1 MFSFLNNATG
11 TEKLIPSQP
20 FQLPIEFAKD
30 KHELPKT
37 IIEDLELVSVR
48 DSSETKP
55 LYNHLLSPQTEYGE
69 KLVPQWSKYFT
80 TCPKYLKETRQ
91 ILSEY
96 KDVSLETDKID
107 VFDAKWRD
115 IKSDQSFDSKYFFI
129 DVKPLAFLNK
139 FPLILQGLSLYN
151 FGAPFLSLLAPVFIF
166 ILPFFLLKA
175 TGAPISIATYR
186 TILAD
191 QLKRQAI
198 WRLFSQE
205 GGSIQQKM
213 YLLFSVV
220 MYVVNIY
227 QNIVMCIK
235 FYKNFNFIFDFFH
248 KASNYMD
255 YISREMK
262 KFANYC
268 QLTNVYES
276 FNAASSGIYNTLR
289 HHCEKLTRLQPFTFS
304 LTKFGYIGQVMQT
317 FYEFKHNQALSSAI
331 DYSLGY
337 FGYLDTFK
345 GIQHN
350 LEAGHMNF
358 GEIKRKCKNPRI
370 QGVYYPNLAGS
381 QQCVKNDIKLNQNFV
396 ISGPNASGK
405 TTLLKTILA
414 NIIFTQQTGCG
425 FYKKCVIRPYH
436 RLHCYLN
443 IPDTSGRDSLFQAE
457 ARRCKDIIDLIHSDI
472 SLNHFCIFDE
482 LYSGTNPYEA
492 VASAFSYLAYLAQYS
507 NVNIMITTH
516 FLNLC
521 ELLERKE
528 KYATLQMETEVV
540 GGGDAVYKYKIKS
553 GISQVRC
560 GIRVLRQLNYPQE
573 ILNKVAD
580 FSFN

>member
-1 MFSFLNNATG
+1 MFSFLNKEQPS
-11 TEKLIPSQP
+11 EKLIPS
-20 FQLPIEFAKD
+20 FQLPIEYTTE
-30 KHELPKT
+30 KHELPKN
-37 IIEDLELVSVR
+37 IADDLELTSVR
-48 DSSETKP
+48 DSSATKP
-55 LYNHLLSPQTEYGE
+55 LYNYLLSPQTTYGE
-69 KLVPQWSKYFT
+69 KIVPMWSKYFT

-96 KDVSLETDKID
+96 KDISLETDKIS
-107 VFDAKWRD
+107 VFDTKWRE
-115 IKSDQSFDSKYFFI
+115 IKSDQAFDSKYFFI

-151 FGAPFLSLLAPVFIF
+151 FGAPFLSLLAPVFMF
-166 ILPFFLLKA
+166 ILPFFILKA
-175 TGAPISIATYR
+175 TGAGISLTTYR
-186 TILAD
+186 TILVE

-205 GGSIQQKM
+205 GGSIQHKL

-220 MYVVNIY
+220 MYIFNIY

-235 FYKNFNFIFDFFH
+235 FYKNFNYIFDFFH
-248 KASNYMD
+248 KASTYMD

-262 KFANYC
+262 KLSDYC
-268 QLTNVYES
+268 RPTKVYES
-276 FNAASSGIYNTLR
+276 FNATSSSICDVIK

-304 LTKFGYIGQVMQT
+304 LTKFGYIGHVMHT
-317 FYEFKHNQALSSAI
+317 FYDFKHNTALRDAI
-331 DYSLGY
+331 DYSLDY
-337 FGYLDTFK
+337 FGYLDTIK

-350 LEAGHMNF
+350 LESGHVNF
-358 GEIKRKCKNPRI
+358 GTIKEKAATKGRI
-370 QGVYYPNLAGS
+370 RGVYYPNLAGS
-381 QQCVKNDIKLNQNFV
+381 QNCVKNDVKLDKNFV

-414 NIIFTQQTGCG
+414 NIIFTQQVGCG

-457 ARRCKDIIDLIHSDI
+457 ARRCKEIVDLIHTDI

-492 VASAFSYLAYLAQYS
+492 VASAFSYLAYLAKYP

-528 KYATLQMETEVV
+528 KYNAIQMETEVI
-540 GGGDAVYKYKIKS
+540 GSDAIYKYKVKK

-573 ILNKVAD
+573 ILDKVAD
-580 FSFN
+580 FSFI

>member
-1 MFSFLNNATG
+1 MFSFLNKQSN
-11 TEKLIPSQP
+11 ESQKLIS
-20 FQLPIEFAKD
+20 FELPIEYATD
-30 KHELPKT
+30 KHELPKS
-37 IIEDLELVSVR
+37 IIEDLELVNVR
-48 DSSETKP
+48 DSSATKP
-55 LYNHLLSPQTEYGE
+55 LYNYLLSPQTIYGE
-69 KLVPQWSKYFT
+69 KLIPQWSKHFT
-80 TCPKYLKETRQ
+80 TCPKYLKETKQ
-91 ILSEY
+91 IVAEY
-96 KDVSLETDKID
+96 KDISLETDKIE
-107 VFDAKWRD
+107 VFDSKWRE
-115 IKSDQSFDSKYFFI
+115 IKNDPTFDSKYFYV

-139 FPLILQGLSLYN
+139 YPLILQGLSLYN
-151 FGAPFLSLLAPVFIF
+151 FGAPFLSLLAPVFMF

-175 TGAPISIATYR
+175 TGTGISLTTYR
-186 TILAD
+186 TILME
-191 QLKRQAI
+191 QLKRQAF

-205 GGSIQQKM
+205 GGSIQHKM

-220 MYVVNIY
+220 MYVFNIY

-235 FYKNFNFIFDFFH
+235 FYKNFNYIFDFFH
-248 KASNYMD
+248 KASTYME

-262 KFANYC
+262 KFADYC
-268 QLTNVYES
+268 RPTNVYES
-276 FNAASSGIYNTLR
+276 FNTTTNAIYKTITN
-289 HHCEKLTRLQPFTFS
+289 HCEKLMRLQPFTFS
-304 LTKFGYIGQVMQT
+304 LTKFGYIGQVMHT
-317 FYEFKHNQALSSAI
+317 FYEFNHNETLKSAI
-331 DYSLGY
+331 EYSLDY
-337 FGYLDTFK
+337 FGYLDTIK

-350 LEAGHMNF
+350 LEAGHVNF
-358 GEIKRKCKNPRI
+358 GAVKSTCKNPRI
-370 QGVYYPNLAGS
+370 RGVYYPNLAGS
-381 QQCVKNDIKLNQNFV
+381 QQCIKNDVILDKNFV

-405 TTLLKTILA
+405 TTLLKTILT
-414 NIIFTQQTGCG
+414 NIIFTQQAGCG
-425 FYKKCVIRPYH
+425 FYKSCTIRPYH

-457 ARRCKDIIDLIHSDI
+457 ARRCKEIVDLIHSDI

-492 VASAFSYLAYLAQYS
+492 VASAFSYLAYLAKYK

-528 KYATLQMETEVV
+528 KYVPIQMETDVI
-540 GGGDAVYKYKIKS
+540 GTDAVYKYKIKK

-573 ILNKVAD
+573 ILDKVAE

>member
-1 MFSFLNNATG
+1 MFSFLNKQSN
-11 TEKLIPSQP
+11 ESQKLIS
-20 FQLPIEFAKD
+20 FELPIEYATD
-30 KHELPKT
+30 KHELPKS
-37 IIEDLELVSVR
+37 IIEDLELVNVR
-48 DSSETKP
+48 DSSATKP
-55 LYNHLLSPQTEYGE
+55 LYNYLLSPPTIYGE
-69 KLVPQWSKYFT
+69 KLIPQWSKHFT
-80 TCPKYLKETRQ
+80 TCPKYLKETKQ
-91 ILSEY
+91 IVAEY
-96 KDVSLETDKID
+96 KDISLETDKIE
-107 VFDAKWRD
+107 VFDSKWRE
-115 IKSDQSFDSKYFFI
+115 IKNDPTFDSKYFYV

-139 FPLILQGLSLYN
+139 YPLILQGLSLYN
-151 FGAPFLSLLAPVFIF
+151 FGAPFLSLLAPVFMF

-175 TGAPISIATYR
+175 TGTGISLTTYR
-186 TILAD
+186 TILME
-191 QLKRQAI
+191 QLKRQAF

-205 GGSIQQKM
+205 GGSIQHKM

-220 MYVVNIY
+220 MYVFNIY

-235 FYKNFNFIFDFFH
+235 FYKNFNYIFDFFH
-248 KASNYMD
+248 KASTYME

-262 KFANYC
+262 KFADYC
-268 QLTNVYES
+268 RPTNVYES
-276 FNAASSGIYNTLR
+276 FNTTTNAIYKTITN
-289 HHCEKLTRLQPFTFS
+289 HCEKLLRLQPFTFS
-304 LTKFGYIGQVMQT
+304 LTKFGYIGQVMHT
-317 FYEFKHNQALSSAI
+317 FYEFNHNETLKSAI
-331 DYSLGY
+331 EYSLDY
-337 FGYLDTFK
+337 FGYLDTIK

-350 LEAGHMNF
+350 LEAGHVNF
-358 GEIKRKCKNPRI
+358 GAVKSTCKNPRI
-370 QGVYYPNLAGS
+370 RGVYYPNLAGS
-381 QQCVKNDIKLNQNFV
+381 QQCIKNDVILDKNFV

-405 TTLLKTILA
+405 TTLLKTILV
-414 NIIFTQQTGCG
+414 NIIFTQQAGCG
-425 FYKKCVIRPYH
+425 FYKSCTIRPYH

-457 ARRCKDIIDLIHSDI
+457 ARRCKEIVDLIHTDI

-492 VASAFSYLAYLAQYS
+492 VASAFSYLAYLAKYK

-528 KYATLQMETEVV
+528 KYVPIQMETDVI
-540 GGGDAVYKYKIKS
+540 GTDAVYKYKIKK

-573 ILNKVAD
+573 ILDKVAE

>member
-1 MFSFLNNATG
+1 MFSFLNKDTPS
-11 TEKLIPSQP
+11 EKLIP
-20 FQLPIEFAKD
+20 FQLPIEHIKN
-30 KHELPKT
+30 KHELPNS
-37 IIEDLELVSVR
+37 IVEDLELVNVR
-48 DSSETKP
+48 DPSSTKP
-55 LYNHLLSPQTEYGE
+55 LYNYLLSPQTQYGE
-69 KLVPQWSKYFT
+69 KLVPAWSKYFT
-80 TCPKYLKETRQ
+80 TCPKYLTETRK

-96 KDVSLETDKID
+96 KDISLESDKID
-107 VFDAKWRD
+107 VFNDKWRD
-115 IKSDQSFDSKYFFI
+115 IKSDAAFDSKYFFI

-175 TGAPISIATYR
+175 TGAPISLDTYK
-186 TILAD
+186 TILMD

-198 WRLFSQE
+198 WRLFASE

-235 FYKNFNFIFDFFH
+235 FYKNFNYIFDFFH
-248 KASNYMD
+248 KAANYMD
-255 YISREMK
+255 YIAREMK
-262 KFANYC
+262 KFADYC
-268 QLTNVYES
+268 RPTKAYEL
-276 FNAASSGIYNTLR
+276 FNTQTSAIYDVIRSHSG
-289 HHCEKLTRLQPFTFS
+289 KLANLQPFTFS
-304 LTKFGYIGQVMQT
+304 LTKFGYIGQVMHT
-317 FYEFKHNQALSSAI
+317 FYEFKHNDQLRSAI
-331 DYSLGY
+331 DYSLDY

-350 LEAGHMNF
+350 LEAGYVNF
-358 GEIKRKCKNPRI
+358 GKVKESCKNPRI
-370 QGVYYPNLAGS
+370 KGVYYPNLAGS
-381 QQCVKNDIKLNQNFV
+381 QQCVKNDVKLGQNFV

-414 NIIFTQQTGCG
+414 NIIFSQQAACG
-425 FYKKCVIRPYH
+425 FYTSCVIRPYH

-457 ARRCKDIIDLIHSDI
+457 ARRCKEIVDLIHTDL
-472 SLNHFCIFDE
+472 SLNHFCVFDE

-492 VASAFSYLAYLAQYS
+492 VASAFSYLAYLAKYP
-507 NVNIMITTH
+507 NVSIMITTH

-521 ELLERKE
+521 ELLERRE
-528 KYATLQMETEVV
+528 KYAAIQMETDVV
-540 GGGDAVYKYKIKS
+540 GGDAVYKYKIKG

-573 ILNKVAD
+573 ILDKVAH

>member
-1 MFSFLNNATG
+1 MLF
-11 TEKLIPSQP
+11 K
-20 FQLPIEFAKD
+20 LPIEYTTN
-30 KHELPKT
+30 KHALPKT
-37 IIEDLELVSVR
+37 IDDDLELTTVR
-48 DSSETKP
+48 DATNKP
-55 LYNHLLSPQTEYGE
+55 LYNYLLSPQTSHGE
-69 KLVPQWSKYFT
+69 KLIPQWSKYYS
-80 TCPKYLKETRQ
+80 TCPKYLKETKQ

-96 KDVSLETDKID
+96 KDISLETDKID
-107 VFDAKWRD
+107 VFDTKWRE
-115 IKSDQSFDSKYFFI
+115 IKNDQSFISKFYYVDI
-129 DVKPLAFLNK
+129 KALSFLNK
-139 FPLILQGLSLYN
+139 YPLILQGISLYT
-151 FGAPFLSLLAPVFIF
+151 FGAPFLSLLAPVFMF

-175 TGAPISIATYR
+175 TGTGISLTTYR
-186 TILAD
+186 TLLIDLI
-191 QLKRQAI
+191 KRQAF

-205 GGSIQQKM
+205 GVSIQNKL

-220 MYVVNIY
+220 MYIFNIY
-227 QNIVMCIK
+227 QNIVICIK
-235 FYKNFNFIFDFFH
+235 FYKNFNYIFDFFH
-248 KASNYMD
+248 KASNYME

-262 KFANYC
+262 KFGDYC
-268 QLTNVYES
+268 RPTQLYEMFNTATGDAYNV
-276 FNAASSGIYNTLR
+276 IKQCCDT
-289 HHCEKLTRLQPFTFS
+289 LTRLQPFSFS
-304 LTKFGYIGQVMQT
+304 LTKISYIGQVMHT
-317 FYEFKHNQALSSAI
+317 FYEFKHNDQLKNAI
-331 DYSLGY
+331 DYSLDY
-337 FGYLDTFK
+337 FGYLDTIK
-345 GIQHN
+345 GIQYN
-350 LEAGHMNF
+350 LHDGYLNF
-358 GEIKRKCKNPRI
+358 GDVKETATKCRI
-370 QGVYYPNLAGS
+370 RGVYYPNLTGS
-381 QQCVKNDIKLNQNFV
+381 ENCVKNDVKLDKNHV

-414 NIIFTQQTGCG
+414 NIIFTQQVGCG
-425 FYKKCVIRPYH
+425 FYKSCVIRPYH

-457 ARRCKDIIDLIHSDI
+457 ARRCKEIVDTIQRDI

-528 KYATLQMETEVV
+528 KYDAMQMQTDVIAGE
-540 GGGDAVYKYKIKS
+540 AVYKYKIKK

-573 ILNKVAD
+573 ILDKVTN

>member
-1 MFSFLNNATG
+1 MFSFLNNTKQS
-11 TEKLIPSQP
+11 EKLIS
-20 FQLPIEFAKD
+20 FKLPIEHVKD
-30 KHELPKT
+30 KNKHELST
-37 IIEDLELVSVR
+37 SIVDDLELTVVR
-48 DSSETKP
+48 DSSGTKP
-55 LYNHLLSPQTEYGE
+55 LYNYLFSPQTTHGE
-69 KLVPQWSKYFT
+69 KIIQAWSKYFT
-80 TCPKYLKETRQ
+80 TCPKYLKQTRQ

-96 KDVSLETDKID
+96 KDVSIETDKID
-107 VFDAKWRD
+107 VFETKWKEIKNDA
-115 IKSDQSFDSKYFFI
+115 SFDSKFFYI
-129 DVKPLAFLNK
+129 DVKQLSFLNK
-139 FPLILQGLSLYN
+139 YPLILQGLSLYN
-151 FGAPFLSLLAPVFIF
+151 FGAPFLSLLAPVFMF

-175 TGAPISIATYR
+175 SGAAISLTTYR
-186 TILAD
+186 TVLVE

-205 GGSIQQKM
+205 GGSIQNKL

-220 MYVVNIY
+220 IYIFNIY
-227 QNIVMCIK
+227 QNVVMCIK
-235 FYKNFNFIFDFFH
+235 FYKNFNYIFEFFH
-248 KASNYMD
+248 KASTYME

-262 KFANYC
+262 KFTDYC
-268 QLTNVYES
+268 RPSKLYES
-276 FNAASSGIYNTLR
+276 FNCESNTIYDVIK
-289 HHCEKLTRLQPFTFS
+289 HHCGKLSTLQPFTFS
-304 LTKFGYIGQVMQT
+304 LTKFGYIGKVMQT
-317 FYEFKHNQALSSAI
+317 FYEFKHNDMLRTAI
-331 DYSLGY
+331 DYSLDY
-337 FGYLDTFK
+337 FGYLDTIK

-350 LEAGHMNF
+350 LHEGHVNF
-358 GEIKRKCKNPRI
+358 GKIKDNCEKPRML
-370 QGVYYPNLAGS
+370 GVYYPNLIGS
-381 QQCVKNDIKLNQNFV
+381 QNCVKNNINLNKNFV

-425 FYKKCVIRPYH
+425 FYKSCVIRPYH

-457 ARRCKDIIDLIHSDI
+457 ARRCKEIVDLIHTDI

-492 VASAFSYLAYLAQYS
+492 VASAFSYLAYLAKYT

-521 ELLERKE
+521 ELLERNE
-528 KYATLQMETEVV
+528 EYCALQMDTDIIR
-540 GGGDAVYKYKIKS
+540 GDAVYKYKIKK
-553 GISQVRC
+553 GISQIRC

-573 ILNKVAD
+573 ILDKVAD

>member
-1 MFSFLNNATG
+1 MFSFLNKQSN
-11 TEKLIPSQP
+11 ESQKLIS
-20 FQLPIEFAKD
+20 FELPIEYATD
-30 KHELPKT
+30 KHELPKS
-37 IIEDLELVSVR
+37 IIEDLELVNVR
-48 DSSETKP
+48 DSSATKP
-55 LYNHLLSPQTEYGE
+55 LYNYLLSPQTAYGE
-69 KLVPQWSKYFT
+69 KLMPQWSKYFT
-80 TCPKYLKETRQ
+80 TCPKYLKETKQ
-91 ILSEY
+91 IVAEY
-96 KDVSLETDKID
+96 KDISLETDKIE
-107 VFDAKWRD
+107 VFDSKWRE
-115 IKSDQSFDSKYFFI
+115 IKSDPAFDSKYFYV

-139 FPLILQGLSLYN
+139 YPLILQGLSLYN
-151 FGAPFLSLLAPVFIF
+151 FGAPFLSLLAPVFMF

-175 TGAPISIATYR
+175 TGTGISLTTYR
-186 TILAD
+186 TILME
-191 QLKRQAI
+191 QLKRQAF

-205 GGSIQQKM
+205 GGSIQHKM

-220 MYVVNIY
+220 MYVFNIY

-235 FYKNFNFIFDFFH
+235 FYKNFNYIFDFFH
-248 KASNYMD
+248 KASTYME

-262 KFANYC
+262 KFADYC
-268 QLTNVYES
+268 RPTNVYES
-276 FNAASSGIYNTLR
+276 FNTTTNAIYKTITN
-289 HHCEKLTRLQPFTFS
+289 HCEKLMRLQPFTFS
-304 LTKFGYIGQVMQT
+304 LTKFGYIGQVMHT
-317 FYEFKHNQALSSAI
+317 FYEFNHNETLKSAI
-331 DYSLGY
+331 EYSLDY
-337 FGYLDTFK
+337 FGYLDTIK

-350 LEAGHMNF
+350 LEAGHVNF
-358 GEIKRKCKNPRI
+358 GAVKSTCKNPRI
-370 QGVYYPNLAGS
+370 RGVYYPNLAGS
-381 QQCVKNDIKLNQNFV
+381 QQCIKNDVILDKNFV

-405 TTLLKTILA
+405 TTLLKTILV
-414 NIIFTQQTGCG
+414 NIIFTQQAGCG
-425 FYKKCVIRPYH
+425 FYKSCTIRPYH

-457 ARRCKDIIDLIHSDI
+457 ARRCKEIVDLIHTDI

-492 VASAFSYLAYLAQYS
+492 VASAFSYLAYLAKYK

-528 KYATLQMETEVV
+528 KYVPIQMETDVI
-540 GGGDAVYKYKIKS
+540 GTDAVYKYKIKK

-573 ILNKVAD
+573 ILDKVAE

>member
-1 MFSFLNNATG
+1 MFSFLNKQSN
-11 TEKLIPSQP
+11 ESQKLIS
-20 FQLPIEFAKD
+20 FELPIEYATD
-30 KHELPKT
+30 KHELPKS
-37 IIEDLELVSVR
+37 IIEDLELVNVR
-48 DSSETKP
+48 DSSATKP
-55 LYNHLLSPQTEYGE
+55 LYNYLLSPQTIYGE
-69 KLVPQWSKYFT
+69 KLIPQWSKHFT
-80 TCPKYLKETRQ
+80 TCPKYLKETKQ
-91 ILSEY
+91 IVAEY
-96 KDVSLETDKID
+96 KDISLETDKIE
-107 VFDAKWRD
+107 VFDSKWRE
-115 IKSDQSFDSKYFFI
+115 IKNDPTFDSKYFYV

-139 FPLILQGLSLYN
+139 YPLILQGLSLYN
-151 FGAPFLSLLAPVFIF
+151 FGAPFLSLLAPVFMF

-175 TGAPISIATYR
+175 TGTGISLTTYR
-186 TILAD
+186 TILME
-191 QLKRQAI
+191 QLKRQAF

-205 GGSIQQKM
+205 GGSIQHKM

-220 MYVVNIY
+220 MYVFNIY

-235 FYKNFNFIFDFFH
+235 FYKNFNYIFDFFH
-248 KASNYMD
+248 KASTYME

-262 KFANYC
+262 KFADYC
-268 QLTNVYES
+268 RPTNVYES
-276 FNAASSGIYNTLR
+276 FNTTTNAIYKTITN
-289 HHCEKLTRLQPFTFS
+289 HCEKLLRLQPFTFS
-304 LTKFGYIGQVMQT
+304 LTKFGYIGQVMHT
-317 FYEFKHNQALSSAI
+317 FYEFNHNETLKSAI
-331 DYSLGY
+331 EYSLDY
-337 FGYLDTFK
+337 FGYLDTIK

-350 LEAGHMNF
+350 LEAGHVNF
-358 GEIKRKCKNPRI
+358 GAVKSTCKNPRI
-370 QGVYYPNLAGS
+370 RGVYYPNLAGS
-381 QQCVKNDIKLNQNFV
+381 QQCIKNDVILDKNFV

-405 TTLLKTILA
+405 TTLLKTILV
-414 NIIFTQQTGCG
+414 NIIFTQQAGCG
-425 FYKKCVIRPYH
+425 FYKSCTIRPYH

-457 ARRCKDIIDLIHSDI
+457 ARRCKEIVDLIHTDI

-492 VASAFSYLAYLAQYS
+492 VASAFSYLAYLAKYK

-528 KYATLQMETEVV
+528 KYVPIQMETDVI
-540 GGGDAVYKYKIKS
+540 GTDAVYKYKIKK

-573 ILNKVAD
+573 ILDKVAE